1 MVQLKIFNFLKK
13 MQNPKNRQNDG
24 AGDPGG
30 CENARRMQH
39 PPLERARRGASSEL
53 IKTGG
58 SSKSFRAV
66 GGLNP
71 NWPDPEKL

>member
-1 MVQLKIFNFLKK
+1 L
-13 MQNPKNRQNDG
+13 D
-24 AGDPGG
+24 
-30 CENARRMQH
+30 
-39 PPLERARRGASSEL
+39 RARRGASNEL

-71 NWPDPEKL
+71 NGVGP